1 MALALI
7 TGGSSGLGVDF
18 AHILAELKYDLILV
32 ARSEQKMQAIAQKLS
47 KEHGVRCFVIA
58 KDLSKPGSAAELFQ
72 AIESSDDY
80 HSVDILINNAG
91 YGQWGA
97 FGQSDFDSLTTMLQ
111 LNMNTLAELM
121 RLFLPQMISRGH
133 GQILNVASTAA
144 FQPGPWMA
152 AYYASKSFVLSL
164 GEAVSTELKGTGV
177 TITTLC
183 PGPTKTE
190 FFERA
195 NIGNSRLKSLFM
207 ADSMTCARRGVKA
220 MLAGNTVVIDG
231 WLNFIF
237 SQTARLMPRAIVR
250 TITGKINAAVK

>member
-58 KDLSKPGSAAELFQ
+58 KDLSKPGSAAELFE
-72 AIESSDDY
+72 AIESIADY

-133 GQILNVASTAA
+133 GQILNV
-144 FQPGPWMA
+144 

-231 WLNFIF
+231 WLNLIF
-237 SQTARLMPRAIVR
+237 SQTARFIPRAIVR